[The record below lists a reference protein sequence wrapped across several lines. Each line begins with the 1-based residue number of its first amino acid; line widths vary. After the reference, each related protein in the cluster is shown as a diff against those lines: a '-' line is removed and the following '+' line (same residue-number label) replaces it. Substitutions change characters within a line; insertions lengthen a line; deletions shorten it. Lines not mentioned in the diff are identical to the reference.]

1 MLASESVSVKLSSY
15 EDNCIIILLTGLLI
29 PALREATF
37 RVSQRVL
44 NVSSSCVCGRL
55 HVATVCG
62 KMLKTD
68 ALHVGCFAFTLDC
81 VERNCCHNTFILVK
95 IKLKL
100 T

>member
-1 MLASESVSVKLSSY
+1 MKLSSY

-55 HVATVCG
+55 HVATVCV
-62 KMLKTD
+62 KILKTD
-68 ALHVGCFAFTLDC
+68 ALHVGCFEICIHIRLC
-81 VERNCCHNTFILVK
+81 RK
-95 IKLKL
+95 KLLPQYFYFSKN
-100 T
+100 